1 MVASPFAP
9 AETKRFKRQLRAA
22 LCFGRQARFGKAP
35 CRRPVAAHFGT
46 SCSVN
51 STPNCIG
58 FMATANDTSCE
69 TTLKKKCPV
78 IRGGIT
84 GRS

>member
-35 CRRPVAAHFGT
+35 
-46 SCSVN
+46 
-51 STPNCIG
+51 
-58 FMATANDTSCE
+58 
-69 TTLKKKCPV
+69 
-78 IRGGIT
+78 
-84 GRS
+84 

>member
-22 LCFGRQARFGKAP
+22 PRRQARFGKAP

-69 TTLKKKCPV
+69 TTLKKNAP
-78 IRGGIT
+78 
-84 GRS
+84 